1 MITLFYVSLEM
12 PRVYKPVVGITKHK
26 KYSETALKNA
36 LAAISTKQCSQRK
49 AAFEYKIPQSTIS
62 NILCQKHPRQP
73 GGQTTFTEEEE
84 IVFAKN
90 IATLGDWGFP
100 VDILEIRMLISSYL
114 CERGLQVLKFKNNIP
129 GKEWVFGFLKRHRD
143 ILSNRMCRNIS
154 NRRSSLSHATINDY
168 FHQLELTLIDIPPE
182 NIINFDETNLSDD
195 PGQKLCIFRRGCKY
209 PERII
214 NSSKSSTSVMFAC
227 SAKGDMLH
235 PYVVYK
241 AEHLHDRWIEGGP
254 LHARYNRSRSG
265 WFDQSCFADWF
276 DTVVIPY
283 LRRLE
288 GKKVVIGDNL
298 SSHFSRSVIEKC
310 VAMDVSFVCLP
321 PNSTHICQPLDVS
334 VFASLKKSWRQV
346 LTDWKMNEG
355 RRFSLL
361 PKQWFPRLLARLLDV
376 IEPTRKTNVING
388 FRKCGIVPLDKTA
401 VAGRLQFSPTE
412 TLQESGAVINAVSN
426 AVLNKLEI
434 IHQTLNTTTVKFRKK
449 RINTV
454 PGKSISLHD
463 FQQVSSCDTDEA
475 DEELVSQNES
485 ECPSPPPLKQRIA
498 MAKQRSE
505 ACSFNMF
512 RHEAEQGQETTC
524 VSMDKRTRCGRS
536 SVLPYRF
543 L

>member
-1 MITLFYVSLEM
+1 
-12 PRVYKPVVGITKHK
+12 
-26 KYSETALKNA
+26 
-36 LAAISTKQCSQRK
+36 
-49 AAFEYKIPQSTIS
+49 
-62 NILCQKHPRQP
+62 
-73 GGQTTFTEEEE
+73 
-84 IVFAKN
+84 
-90 IATLGDWGFP
+90 
-100 VDILEIRMLISSYL
+100 
-114 CERGLQVLKFKNNIP
+114 
-129 GKEWVFGFLKRHRD
+129 
-143 ILSNRMCRNIS
+143 
-154 NRRSSLSHATINDY
+154 
-168 FHQLELTLIDIPPE
+168 
-182 NIINFDETNLSDD
+182 
-195 PGQKLCIFRRGCKY
+195 
-209 PERII
+209 
-214 NSSKSSTSVMFAC
+214 
-227 SAKGDMLH
+227 
-235 PYVVYK
+235 
-241 AEHLHDRWIEGGP
+241 
-254 LHARYNRSRSG
+254 
-265 WFDQSCFADWF
+265 
-276 DTVVIPY
+276 
-283 LRRLE
+283 
-288 GKKVVIGDNL
+288 
-298 SSHFSRSVIEKC
+298 
-310 VAMDVSFVCLP
+310 
-321 PNSTHICQPLDVS
+321 
-334 VFASLKKSWRQV
+334 
-346 LTDWKMNEG
+346 
-355 RRFSLL
+355 
-361 PKQWFPRLLARLLDV
+361 
-376 IEPTRKTNVING
+376 VING